1 VKLRLVTALSCAV
14 LLAAVAVPA
23 AGAGAPTRFTEHVDM
38 TFFAVLT
45 SAVCGFPVFVN
56 QEGTV
61 DVILW
66 QGADGTTVVR
76 ETDWNAGVRT
86 TFTAPTQGT
95 SFSYPSGGQL
105 HTEYPEGAILGKP
118 AIATFAGFSRKI
130 GDDPA
135 EAGRVVM
142 SAVVTFVDPATGIP
156 GIETLDVLSGSGH
169 FLGDT
174 LARRCA
180 ALTAP

>member
-1 VKLRLVTALSCAV
+1 VTLRLVTTLSCAV
-14 LLAAVAVPA
+14 LLAAAAVPA
-23 AGAGAPTRFTEHVDM
+23 AGANTPTHFTQQVDM
-38 TFFAVLT
+38 TFFAPLT
-45 SAVCGFPVFVN
+45 SAVCGFPVFVT
-56 QEGTV
+56 QTGTT
-61 DVILW
+61 DVTLW
-66 QGADGTTVVR
+66 YAPDGTTVVR
-76 ETDWNAGVRT
+76 EADWNPSFRT

-95 SFSYPSGGQL
+95 SFSYQGGATL
-105 HTEYPEGAILGKP
+105 HTEYPEGASLGKP
-118 AIATFAGFSRKI
+118 AIATFTGFNRKV

-135 EAGRVVM
+135 EAGRIVM
-142 SAVVTFVDPATGIP
+142 SAVVVFVDPATGIP